1 MFITISSLILVASS
15 TNSSLDNSEGFIG
28 LPNTT
33 LTLQGLN
40 LLSSSNPLLAP
51 SIVTGTINA
60 LALVAKI
67 IQVFKIVFVFAI
79 NLKGFLKRNDPLQL
93 TVDSFQNGK
102 GKR

>member
-60 LALVAKI
+60 LALLA
-67 IQVFKIVFVFAI
+67 
-79 NLKGFLKRNDPLQL
+79 NLRLPFLN
-93 TVDSFQNGK
+93 
-102 GKR
+102 

>member
-60 LALVAKI
+60 LALVANLRLP
-67 IQVFKIVFVFAI
+67 FKIHLHALF
-79 NLKGFLKRNDPLQL
+79 FL
-93 TVDSFQNGK
+93 
-102 GKR
+102 

>member
-1 MFITISSLILVASS
+1 MFITISSLILVASP

-60 LALVAKI
+60 LALVA
-67 IQVFKIVFVFAI
+67 
-79 NLKGFLKRNDPLQL
+79 NLRLPFLNSPTRPLFPL
-93 TVDSFQNGK
+93 VP
-102 GKR
+102 

>member
-51 SIVTGTINA
+51 SIVTGT
-60 LALVAKI
+60 
-67 IQVFKIVFVFAI
+67 
-79 NLKGFLKRNDPLQL
+79 
-93 TVDSFQNGK
+93 
-102 GKR
+102 